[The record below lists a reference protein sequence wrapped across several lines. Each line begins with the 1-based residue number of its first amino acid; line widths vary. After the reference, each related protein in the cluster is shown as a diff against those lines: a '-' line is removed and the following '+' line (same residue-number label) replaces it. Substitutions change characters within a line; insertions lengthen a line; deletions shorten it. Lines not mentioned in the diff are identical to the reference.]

1 MTQAKMSEQNDHTDS
16 DEDSIAEPIGNEK
29 DTESDNENSEEEKML
44 DSDEEVSEK
53 QVQKFSIVCIR
64 SSDFQIHSITYH
76 NYHHYSFKKRLQLGC
91 LNQV

>member
-53 QVQKFSIVCIR
+53 QVQKFSIVLC
-64 SSDFQIHSITYH
+64 
-76 NYHHYSFKKRLQLGC
+76 KKFGFS
-91 LNQV
+91 NT